1 MAVPQTRPS
10 TLPCMLD
17 ANALSELV
25 RNPHGTLAQKLNA
38 LESDAVCTSIVAA
51 SELRFGA
58 QHKGSAPLTR
68 RVEQLL
74 RVLTVLPLDTPA
86 DEHYADIRAALERN
100 GTPINDQVD
109 SHDLFIAAHA
119 RSRGMT
125 LLTRNL
131 RQFQQVPGLSIED
144 WPSEP
149 ASASSPQNNSN
160 ADAKNDGEID

>member
-1 MAVPQTRPS
+1 MAVPQERPR

-17 ANALSELV
+17 TNALSELV

-38 LESDAVCTSIVAA
+38 LDPDAVCTSIVAA
-51 SELRFGA
+51 CELRFGA
-58 QHKGSAPLTR
+58 QRKGSAPLTQ

-74 RVLTVLPLDTPA
+74 QALTVLPLDTPA
-86 DEHYADIRAALERN
+86 DEHYADIRATLERS
-100 GTPINDQVD
+100 GTPIG

-131 RQFQQVPGLSIED
+131 REFQRVPGLAVED
-144 WPSEP
+144 WPMAAE
-149 ASASSPQNNSN
+149 
-160 ADAKNDGEID
+160 